1 MQTRGSDKKG
11 EESRAF
17 QDFALALAEASSKA
31 ILPHFRKAMD
41 VENKD
46 LEAFDPV
53 TVADRAGEACM
64 RRMIEERFP
73 DHGIIGEEY
82 GCKDSRSGYS
92 WVLDP
97 IDGTKSF
104 IIGFPAW
111 ATLIGLVYEG
121 RPLMGL
127 MSQPYV
133 GETFYGSR
141 DGGTF
146 HVRGN
151 RKTILRVTEGRTLA
165 TATAGTIGPERFK
178 TRAQVNGLSNLS
190 ASVRMLRYGGD
201 AYFYCLLASG
211 LLDIAFDA
219 ELQPYDVIPL
229 IPIIEG
235 AGGVIRT
242 WQMGNASSGG
252 NIVSASNQALLEEAV
267 AALGSGSGE
276 TPG

>member
-1 MQTRGSDKKG
+1 LRATKSDHKCEDAG
-11 EESRAF
+11 TF

-31 ILPHFRKAMD
+31 ILPHFRQAMD
-41 VENKD
+41 IENKD
-46 LEAFDPV
+46 VEAFDPV
-53 TVADRAGEACM
+53 TIADRSGEACM

-82 GCKDSRSGYS
+82 GCKVSRSGYS

-111 ATLIGLVYEG
+111 ATLIGLMYED
-121 RPLMGL
+121 RPLIGL

-133 GETFYGSR
+133 GETFIGSCG
-141 DGGTF
+141 GGTF
-146 HVRGN
+146 HIRSN
-151 RKTILRVTEGRTLA
+151 RKTLLRATQGRTLA
-165 TATAGTIGPERFK
+165 SATAGTIGPERFK
-178 TRAQVNGLSNLS
+178 TRAQLNGLSSLS
-190 ASVRMLRYGGD
+190 ASVRMMRYGGD

-229 IPIIEG
+229 IPIVEG
-235 AGGVIRT
+235 AGGVICT
-242 WQMGNASSGG
+242 WQMGDASSGG
-252 NIVSASNQALLEEAV
+252 NIISASSEALLVEAV
-267 AALGSGSGE
+267 DAIRSGSGD
-276 TPG
+276 TLT

>member
-1 MQTRGSDKKG
+1 LRATRSDYQCG
-11 EESRAF
+11 DPGTL
-17 QDFALALAEASSKA
+17 QDFALALADASSKA
-31 ILPHFRKAMD
+31 ILPHFRQAMD
-41 VENKD
+41 IENKD

-53 TVADRAGEACM
+53 TIADRAGEACM

-82 GCKDSRSGYS
+82 GCKLSRSGYT

-111 ATLIGLVYEG
+111 ATLIGLMYED
-121 RPLMGL
+121 RPLIGL

-133 GETFYGSR
+133 GETFVGSR
-141 DGGTF
+141 DGGAF
-146 HVRGN
+146 HIRSN
-151 RKTILRVTEGRTLA
+151 RKTVLRVTDGSTLA
-165 TATAGTIGPERFK
+165 SATAGTIGPERFK
-178 TRAQVNGLSNLS
+178 TLSQVNGFSSLS
-190 ASVRMLRYGGD
+190 ARVRMMRYGGD

-219 ELQPYDVIPL
+219 DLQPYDVIPL
-229 IPIIEG
+229 IPIVEG
-235 AGGVIRT
+235 AGGIIRT

-252 NIVSASNQALLEEAV
+252 NIVSASNETLLVEAV

-276 TPG
+276 ILS